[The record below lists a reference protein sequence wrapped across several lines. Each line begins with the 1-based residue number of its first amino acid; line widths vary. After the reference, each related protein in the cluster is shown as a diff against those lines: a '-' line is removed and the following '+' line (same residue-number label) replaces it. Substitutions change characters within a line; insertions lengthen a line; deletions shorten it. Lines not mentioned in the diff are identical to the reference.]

1 MSRFLRLISSGFAS
15 KLFLLL
21 TDVMGLLLLF
31 NLVHIVRMDSA
42 ISIDNGPIWAIVLIT
57 VVTLY
62 IMGVYRTE
70 MPITR
75 ARLPLQTFLAVPVA
89 AVLTALFVYAL
100 GVTSFLSIFGR
111 GVMPFAFFLFSLW
124 AASFRWLLTYINQQY
139 GDKLHWFLLMEPKM
153 GVQLQEDLRSKSGSS
168 STMIDVQSDEAVLA
182 SLLPS
187 DLNERK
193 NGIIVSETLSLDDA
207 LVRRIS
213 DFRFRGMKVL
223 SYSAFY
229 ERYWSRIPAAHL
241 SNTWFLQAAGFDRIY
256 DYVGLRLQRVVD
268 VILSLTGM
276 ILLSPLLV
284 LLVVLIRLESK
295 GKAIYKQ
302 QRVGLN
308 GRVFT
313 LYKFRSMV
321 ADAER
326 NGPVWAGKNDPRVTR
341 FGRFL
346 RTSRMD
352 ELPQLLNIL
361 KGEMSLIG
369 PRPERPEFVAQL
381 RERIPHYDFR
391 HMVTPGLTGWAQ
403 VMYRYTSSVDEA
415 ARKLEYDLYY
425 IKNHSI
431 QLDFAILI
439 KTVISVFRRMGQ

>member
-1 MSRFLRLISSGFAS
+1 M
-15 KLFLLL
+15 
-21 TDVMGLLLLF
+21 DVAGLLLLF
-31 NLVHIVRMDSA
+31 NLVHMVRMDSA
-42 ISIDNGPIWAIVLIT
+42 IPIGNGPIWAIVLIT

-62 IMGVYRTE
+62 IMDVYRTE
-70 MPITR
+70 TPITR

-100 GVTSFLSIFGR
+100 GVNSFLSIFGR
-111 GVMPFAFFLFSLW
+111 GVMPIAFFLFSLW
-124 AASFRWLLTYINQQY
+124 AASFRWLLTYINQRY
-139 GDKLHWFLLMEPKM
+139 GDKLHWFLLMEPQM
-153 GVQLQEDLRSKSGSS
+153 GVQLKEDLSSKSGSP
-168 STMIDVQSDEAVLA
+168 STMLDVQAGDAVLDR
-182 SLLPS
+182 LPD
-187 DLNERK
+187 DLDARK
-193 NGIIVSETLSLDDA
+193 NGIIVSETLALDDA
-207 LVRRIS
+207 LVGRIS

-241 SNTWFLQAAGFDRIY
+241 SNTWFLQASGFDRIY
-256 DYVGLRLQRVVD
+256 DYVGLRLQRLVD
-268 VILSLTGM
+268 VMLSLAG
-276 ILLSPLLV
+276 IVLLSPLLL

-295 GKAIYKQ
+295 GPAIYKQ

-321 ADAER
+321 EDAEQ
-326 NGPVWAGKNDPRVTR
+326 NGPVWAQHNDPRVTR

-346 RTSRMD
+346 RTARLD

-369 PRPERPEFVAQL
+369 PRPERPEFVAEL

-391 HMVTPGLTGWAQ
+391 HMLTPGLTGWAQ
-403 VMYRYTSSVDEA
+403 VMYSYTNSVDEA

-439 KTVISVFRRMGQ
+439 KTVISVFRRKGQ

>member
-1 MSRFLRLISSGFAS
+1 MSRFLRIISSGFAS

-21 TDVMGLLLLF
+21 TDMAGLLLLF
-31 NLVHIVRMDSA
+31 NLVHVVRMGSM
-42 ISIDNGPIWAIVLIT
+42 IPLGNGPIWAIVLIT

-62 IMGVYRTE
+62 IMDVYRTE

-100 GVTSFLSIFGR
+100 GVSSFLSIFGR
-111 GVMPFAFFLFSLW
+111 GVMPIAFFLFSLW
-124 AASFRWLLTYINQQY
+124 AASFRWFLTYINQRY
-139 GDKLHWFLLMEPKM
+139 GDKLHWFLLMEPQM
-153 GVQLQEDLRSKSGSS
+153 GAQLQEDLSSKSGSL
-168 STMIDVQSDEAVLA
+168 STLLDIQAGDGVLA
-182 SLLPS
+182 RLPD
-187 DLNERK
+187 DLDLRK
-193 NGIIVSETLSLDDA
+193 NGIIVSETLMLDDV

-229 ERYWSRIPAAHL
+229 ERYWSRVPAAHL
-241 SNTWFLQAAGFDRIY
+241 SNTWFLQASGFDRIY

-268 VILSLTGM
+268 VVLSLSG
-276 ILLSPLLV
+276 IIFLSPLLL
-284 LLVVLIRLESK
+284 LLVVLVRLESK
-295 GKAIYKQ
+295 GDAIYKQ
-302 QRVGLN
+302 KRVGLN

-321 ADAER
+321 ENAEQ
-326 NGPVWAGKNDPRVTR
+326 NGPVWAQINDPRVTR
-341 FGRFL
+341 FGRFM
-346 RTSRMD
+346 RTSRLD

-361 KGEMSLIG
+361 KGEMSMIG
-369 PRPERPEFVAQL
+369 PRPERPEFVAEL

-403 VMYRYTSSVDEA
+403 VMYSYTNSVDEA

-439 KTVISVFRRMGQ
+439 KTVISVFRRKGQ

>member
-1 MSRFLRLISSGFAS
+1 MSHFLRIISSGFAS

-21 TDVMGLLLLF
+21 TDVVGLLLIF
-31 NLVHIVRMDSA
+31 NVVHMLRMDA
-42 ISIDNGPIWAIVLIT
+42 SIRINNGPIWAIVLIT

-62 IMGVYRTE
+62 IMDVYRTE

-100 GVTSFLSIFGR
+100 GVDSFLSIFGR
-111 GVMPFAFFLFSLW
+111 GVMPIAFLLFSLW
-124 AASFRWLLTYINQQY
+124 AASFRWLLTYANQHY
-139 GDKLHWFLLMEPKM
+139 GDKLHWFLLMEPQM
-153 GVQLQEDLRSKSGSS
+153 AGQLQQDLDSKSASP
-168 STMIDVQSDEAVLA
+168 STVVDMESESVALQS
-182 SLLPS
+182 LPV
-187 DLNERK
+187 DLSARK
-193 NGIIVSETLSLDDA
+193 HGIIVSETLVLDDE

-241 SNTWFLQAAGFDRIY
+241 SNTWFLQASGFDRIN

-268 VILSLTGM
+268 VLLSLSG
-276 ILLSPLLV
+276 ILILSPLL
-284 LLVVLIRLESK
+284 LMLTALIRLESK
-295 GKAIYKQ
+295 GGAIYKQ
-302 QRVGLN
+302 KRVGLN
-308 GRVFT
+308 GRIFT

-321 ADAER
+321 ADAEQD
-326 NGPVWAGKNDPRVTR
+326 GPVWAQHNDPRVTR
-341 FGRFL
+341 LGRFL
-346 RTSRMD
+346 RTSRLD

-403 VMYRYTSSVDEA
+403 VMYSYTSSVDEA

-439 KTVISVFRRMGQ
+439 KTVISVLRRMGQ

>member
-1 MSRFLRLISSGFAS
+1 MSRILKIISSGFGS

-21 TDVMGLLLLF
+21 TDVAGLLLIF
-31 NLVHIVRMDSA
+31 NVVHTLRMDS
-42 ISIDNGPIWAIVLIT
+42 SIKINSGPIWAIVLIT

-62 IMGVYRTE
+62 IMDVYRTE

-100 GVTSFLSIFGR
+100 GVNSFLSIFGR
-111 GVMPFAFFLFSLW
+111 GVMPTAFLLFSLW
-124 AASFRWLLTYINQQY
+124 AASFRWLLTYINQRY
-139 GDKLHWFLLMEPKM
+139 GDKLHWFLLMESKM
-153 GVQLQEDLRSKSGSS
+153 AEQLQLDLTHKSASPSTVVDMQSAQAAMLALPEDL
-168 STMIDVQSDEAVLA
+168 DA
-182 SLLPS
+182 
-187 DLNERK
+187 RK
-193 NGIIVSETLSLDDA
+193 YGIIVSETLRLEDP
-207 LVRRIS
+207 LVRRIT

-241 SNTWFLQAAGFDRIY
+241 SNIWFLQASGFDRIY
-256 DYVGLRLQRVVD
+256 DYVGLRLQRVID
-268 VILSLTGM
+268 VIFSLSA
-276 ILLSPLLV
+276 IVLLSPLL
-284 LLVVLIRLESK
+284 LLLTVLIRLESK
-295 GKAIYKQ
+295 GGAIYKQ
-302 QRVGLN
+302 KRVGLN

-321 ADAER
+321 LDAER
-326 NGPVWAGKNDPRVTR
+326 DGPVWAQQNDPRVTR
-341 FGRFL
+341 LGRFL
-346 RTSRMD
+346 RTSRLD
-352 ELPQLLNIL
+352 ELPQLLNIF

-369 PRPERPEFVAQL
+369 PRPERPEFVAKL

-403 VMYRYTSSVDEA
+403 VMYSYTNSVDEA

-439 KTVISVFRRMGQ
+439 KTVISVIRRMGQ

>member
-1 MSRFLRLISSGFAS
+1 MSQILRVISSGFVS

-21 TDVMGLLLLF
+21 TDVAGLLLLF
-31 NLVHIVRMDSA
+31 NLVHMVRMDSA
-42 ISIDNGPIWAIVLIT
+42 IPIGNGPIWAIVLIT

-62 IMGVYRTE
+62 IMDVYRTE
-70 MPITR
+70 TPITR

-100 GVTSFLSIFGR
+100 GVNSFLSIFGR
-111 GVMPFAFFLFSLW
+111 GVMPTAFFLFSLW
-124 AASFRWLLTYINQQY
+124 AASFRWLLTYINQRY
-139 GDKLHWFLLMEPKM
+139 GDKLHWFLLMEPQM
-153 GVQLQEDLRSKSGSS
+153 GVQLKEDLSSKSGSP
-168 STMIDVQSDEAVLA
+168 STMLDVQAGDAVLDR
-182 SLLPS
+182 LPD
-187 DLNERK
+187 DLDARK
-193 NGIIVSETLSLDDA
+193 NGIIVSETLALDDA
-207 LVRRIS
+207 LVGRIS

-241 SNTWFLQAAGFDRIY
+241 SNTWFLQASGFDRIY
-256 DYVGLRLQRVVD
+256 DYVGLRLQRLVD
-268 VILSLTGM
+268 VMLSLAG
-276 ILLSPLLV
+276 IVLLSPLLL

-295 GKAIYKQ
+295 GPAIYKQ

-321 ADAER
+321 EDAEQ
-326 NGPVWAGKNDPRVTR
+326 NGPVWAQHNDPRVTR

-346 RTSRMD
+346 RTARLD

-369 PRPERPEFVAQL
+369 PRPERPEFVAEL

-391 HMVTPGLTGWAQ
+391 HMLTPGLTGWAQ
-403 VMYRYTSSVDEA
+403 VMYSYTNSVDEA

-439 KTVISVFRRMGQ
+439 KTVISVFRRKGQ

>member
-1 MSRFLRLISSGFAS
+1 MSQFLRIISSGFAS

-21 TDVMGLLLLF
+21 ADVAGLLLLF
-31 NLVHIVRMDSA
+31 NLVHVVRMETT
-42 ISIDNGPIWAIVLIT
+42 IPVDNGPIWAIVLIT

-62 IMGVYRTE
+62 IMDVYRTE

-100 GVTSFLSIFGR
+100 GVDSFLSIFGR
-111 GVMPFAFFLFSLW
+111 GVMPIAFFLFSIW
-124 AASFRWLLTYINQQY
+124 AASFRWLLTYINQHF
-139 GDKLHWFLLMEPKM
+139 GDKLHWFLLMEPQM
-153 GVQLQEDLRSKSGSS
+153 GLQLQNDLSSKGGGP
-168 STMIDVQSDEAVLA
+168 STMMDMQAGNAVLA
-182 SLLPS
+182 QLPN
-187 DLNERK
+187 DLDARK
-193 NGIIVSETLSLDDA
+193 NGVIVSETLTLDDE
-207 LVRRIS
+207 LVRRLS
-213 DFRFRGMKVL
+213 DFRFRGMRVL

-241 SNTWFLQAAGFDRIY
+241 SNTWFLQASGFDRIY

-268 VILSLTGM
+268 VILSLAGI
-276 ILLSPLLV
+276 ILLSPLLLLLV
-284 LLVVLIRLESK
+284 LLVPVESK

-302 QRVGLN
+302 KRVGLN

-321 ADAER
+321 ENAEQ
-326 NGPVWAGKNDPRVTR
+326 NGPVWAQENDPRVTR

-346 RTSRMD
+346 RTSRLD

-361 KGEMSLIG
+361 KGEMSMIG
-369 PRPERPEFVAQL
+369 PRPERPEFVAEL

-391 HMVTPGLTGWAQ
+391 HMLTPGLTGWAQ
-403 VMYRYTSSVDEA
+403 VMYSYTNSVDEA

>member
-1 MSRFLRLISSGFAS
+1 MSRFLRIISSGFAS

-21 TDVMGLLLLF
+21 TDVAGLLLLF
-31 NLVHIVRMDSA
+31 NLVHMVRMDSV
-42 ISIDNGPIWAIVLIT
+42 IPIGNGPIWAIVLIT

-62 IMGVYRTE
+62 IMDVYRTE

-100 GVTSFLSIFGR
+100 GVNSFLSIFGR
-111 GVMPFAFFLFSLW
+111 GVMPIAFFLFSLW
-124 AASFRWLLTYINQQY
+124 AASFRWLLTYINQRY
-139 GDKLHWFLLMEPKM
+139 GDKLHWFLLMEPQM
-153 GVQLQEDLRSKSGSS
+153 GMQLQEDLSSKSGSP
-168 STMIDVQSDEAVLA
+168 STMLEVQAGGGALDR
-182 SLLPS
+182 LPD
-187 DLNERK
+187 DLNARK
-193 NGIIVSETLSLDDA
+193 NGIIVSETLTLDDA

-241 SNTWFLQAAGFDRIY
+241 SNTWFLQASGFDRIY

-268 VILSLTGM
+268 VILSLTGI
-276 ILLSPLLV
+276 ILLSPLLL
-284 LLVVLIRLESK
+284 LLVALVPLESK

-302 QRVGLN
+302 KRVGLN

-321 ADAER
+321 EDAEQ
-326 NGPVWAGKNDPRVTR
+326 NGPVWAQANDPRVTR
-341 FGRFL
+341 LGRFL
-346 RTSRMD
+346 RTSRLD

-369 PRPERPEFVAQL
+369 PRPERPHFFNVL
-381 RERIPHYDFR
+381 RKDVPLFELRTC
-391 HMVTPGLTGWAQ
+391 VKPGITGWAQ
-403 VMYRYTSSVDEA
+403 IRLPYASDSDEA
-415 ARKLEYDLYY
+415 RAKLEYDLYY
-425 IKNHSI
+425 VMHRT
-431 QLDFAILI
+431 LWFDLATLLE
-439 KTVISVFRRMGQ
+439 TVRVVLTGAGAR

>member
-1 MSRFLRLISSGFAS
+1 MSRLLRIISSGFAS
-15 KLFLLL
+15 KIFLLL
-21 TDVMGLLLLF
+21 TDVVGLLLLF
-31 NLVHIVRMDSA
+31 NVVHMVRMDST
-42 ISIDNGPIWAIVLIT
+42 ISVSNGPIWAIVLIT

-62 IMGVYRTE
+62 IMDVYRTE

-100 GVTSFLSIFGR
+100 GVDSFLSIFGR
-111 GVMPFAFFLFSLW
+111 GVMPIAFLLFSLW
-124 AASFRWLLTYINQQY
+124 AASFRWLLTYINQHY
-139 GDKLHWFLLMEPKM
+139 GDKLHWFLLMEPEM
-153 GVQLQEDLRSKSGSS
+153 ALQLQYDLSSKSASP
-168 STMIDVQSDEAVLA
+168 STIVDVKAGAAVLTIFPRNLDA
-182 SLLPS
+182 
-187 DLNERK
+187 RK
-193 NGIIVSETLSLDDA
+193 NGIIVSETLQLDDV

-241 SNTWFLQAAGFDRIY
+241 SNTWFLQASGFDRIY

-268 VILSLTGM
+268 VIISLTGIVM
-276 ILLSPLLV
+276 LSPLLI
-284 LLVVLIRLESK
+284 LLVLFIRLESK
-295 GKAIYKQ
+295 GPAIYKQ

-308 GRVFT
+308 GSVFT
-313 LYKFRSMV
+313 LYKFRSMIE
-321 ADAER
+321 DAEQD
-326 NGPVWAGKNDPRVTR
+326 GPVWAQRNDPRVTR

-346 RTSRMD
+346 RSSRLD
-352 ELPQLLNIL
+352 ELPQLLNIF

-369 PRPERPEFVAQL
+369 PRPERPEFVAEL

-403 VMYRYTSSVDEA
+403 VMYSYTNSVDEA

-439 KTVISVFRRMGQ
+439 KTVISVLRRMGQ

>member
-1 MSRFLRLISSGFAS
+1 MSQFLRVISSGFVS

-21 TDVMGLLLLF
+21 TDVAGLLLLF
-31 NLVHIVRMDSA
+31 NLVHMVRMDSA
-42 ISIDNGPIWAIVLIT
+42 IPIGNGPIWAIVLIT

-62 IMGVYRTE
+62 IMDVYRTE
-70 MPITR
+70 TPITR

-100 GVTSFLSIFGR
+100 GVNSFLSIFGR
-111 GVMPFAFFLFSLW
+111 GVMPTAFFLFSLW
-124 AASFRWLLTYINQQY
+124 AASFRWLLTYINQRY
-139 GDKLHWFLLMEPKM
+139 GDKLHWFLLMEPQM
-153 GVQLQEDLRSKSGSS
+153 GVQLKEDLSSKSGSP
-168 STMIDVQSDEAVLA
+168 STMLDVQAGDAVLDR
-182 SLLPS
+182 LPD
-187 DLNERK
+187 DLDARK
-193 NGIIVSETLSLDDA
+193 NGIIVSETLALDDA
-207 LVRRIS
+207 LVGRIS

-241 SNTWFLQAAGFDRIY
+241 SNTWFLQASGFDRIY
-256 DYVGLRLQRVVD
+256 DYVGLRLQRLVD
-268 VILSLTGM
+268 VMLSLAG
-276 ILLSPLLV
+276 IVLLSPLLL

-295 GKAIYKQ
+295 GPAIYKQ

-321 ADAER
+321 EDAEQ
-326 NGPVWAGKNDPRVTR
+326 NGPVWAQHNDPRVTR

-346 RTSRMD
+346 RTARLD

-369 PRPERPEFVAQL
+369 PRPERPEFVAEL

-391 HMVTPGLTGWAQ
+391 HMLTPGLTGWAQ
-403 VMYRYTSSVDEA
+403 VMYSYTNSVDEA

-439 KTVISVFRRMGQ
+439 KTVISVFRRKGQ

>member
-1 MSRFLRLISSGFAS
+1 MSQFLRIISSGFAS

-21 TDVMGLLLLF
+21 TDVAGLLLLF
-31 NLVHIVRMDSA
+31 NLVHMVRMNSA
-42 ISIDNGPIWAIVLIT
+42 IPIGNGPIWAIVLIT

-62 IMGVYRTE
+62 IMDVYRTE

-89 AVLTALFVYAL
+89 AVLTSLFVYAL
-100 GVTSFLSIFGR
+100 GVNSFLSIFGR
-111 GVMPFAFFLFSLW
+111 GVMPIAFFLFSLW
-124 AASFRWLLTYINQQY
+124 AASFRWLLTYINQHY
-139 GDKLHWFLLMEPKM
+139 GDKLHWFLLMEPQM
-153 GVQLQEDLRSKSGSS
+153 GVQLQEDLSSKSGSP
-168 STMIDVQSDEAVLA
+168 STMLDAQAGDAVLA
-182 SLLPS
+182 SLPD
-187 DLNERK
+187 DLNARK
-193 NGIIVSETLSLDDA
+193 NGIIVSETLTLDDA

-241 SNTWFLQAAGFDRIY
+241 SNTWFLQASGFDRIY
-256 DYVGLRLQRVVD
+256 DYVGLRLQRVID
-268 VILSLTGM
+268 VMLSLAG
-276 ILLSPLLV
+276 IVLLSPLLL
-284 LLVVLIRLESK
+284 LLVVLIRFESK
-295 GKAIYKQ
+295 GPAIYKQ
-302 QRVGLN
+302 ERVGLN

-321 ADAER
+321 EDAEQ
-326 NGPVWAGKNDPRVTR
+326 NGPVWAQQNDPRVTR
-341 FGRFL
+341 LGRFL
-346 RTSRMD
+346 RTSRLD

-369 PRPERPEFVAQL
+369 PRPERPEFVAEL

-391 HMVTPGLTGWAQ
+391 HMLTPGLTGWAQ
-403 VMYRYTSSVDEA
+403 VMYSYTNSVDEA